1 MTTPNGPQAA
11 PDSAYAGA
19 PDMEAEASA
28 LVALAAAL
36 NGSVDRSAAAVRPLA
51 VRKAAWLDRAALAEP
66 ENERA
71 ARLADTAARELLAH
85 DGAFGP
91 GPNPTADDWVGPPAL
106 RPGRLPRAP
115 RRRLI
120 RPALPAPPRPAL
132 YVIPLTYRAGR

>member
-1 MTTPNGPQAA
+1 MTTPTGPQAA
-11 PDSAYAGA
+11 PQDPYAGA

-36 NGSVDRSAAAVRPLA
+36 NGSVDRSAAACRPLA

-71 ARLADTAARELLAH
+71 QQLAANAARELLAH

-91 GPNPTADDWVGPPAL
+91 GPNPTADDWV
-106 RPGRLPRAP
+106 AP
-115 RRRLI
+115 R
-120 RPALPAPPRPAL
+120 L
-132 YVIPLTYRAGR
+132 YVRAAYAAHLADA